1 MKIEEKERK
10 ALDFISSEF
19 TWASYTSL
27 QMFLFNVQIMISVIK
42 LEGIMLKKLED
53 GEIKHT
59 MSKEE
64 LLKIK
69 HFILLDSLAKIMMII
84 EGLLVLCSV
93 LSDRS
98 ATKRDIPYRMMRY
111 TQQQIDAFIERFKRD
126 KISLWR
132 IAGFPELKKLQ
143 RNCGLTRDER
153 KLIWELLNDSCSVLR
168 KALSSMID
176 FYQNNRVLY
185 GKFKHGLTIISG
197 YRLISPPIDNVP
209 STFLCALDHRL
220 QEPPSI
226 CVKAV
231 NSLPLEFA
239 WFNTI
244 SVLPYWEMTFKKYSA
259 IMADIKKFVTHI
271 INNHLLWAENCGE
284 DYFPLEKQPNG
295 KWTPTVYTTKVWT
308 EEQQK
313 KTESVITKI
322 MANTYIINRI
332 LNFELN
338 LKERAL
344 SRLKRSRFNINNGT
358 RESYRKSPF
367 SHNHS

>member
-132 IAGFPELKKLQ
+132 IAGFPELK
-143 RNCGLTRDER
+143 
-153 KLIWELLNDSCSVLR
+153 
-168 KALSSMID
+168 
-176 FYQNNRVLY
+176 
-185 GKFKHGLTIISG
+185 
-197 YRLISPPIDNVP
+197 
-209 STFLCALDHRL
+209 
-220 QEPPSI
+220 
-226 CVKAV
+226 
-231 NSLPLEFA
+231 
-239 WFNTI
+239 
-244 SVLPYWEMTFKKYSA
+244 
-259 IMADIKKFVTHI
+259 
-271 INNHLLWAENCGE
+271 
-284 DYFPLEKQPNG
+284 
-295 KWTPTVYTTKVWT
+295 
-308 EEQQK
+308 
-313 KTESVITKI
+313 
-322 MANTYIINRI
+322 
-332 LNFELN
+332 
-338 LKERAL
+338 
-344 SRLKRSRFNINNGT
+344 
-358 RESYRKSPF
+358 SYKGIVD
-367 SHNHS
+367 